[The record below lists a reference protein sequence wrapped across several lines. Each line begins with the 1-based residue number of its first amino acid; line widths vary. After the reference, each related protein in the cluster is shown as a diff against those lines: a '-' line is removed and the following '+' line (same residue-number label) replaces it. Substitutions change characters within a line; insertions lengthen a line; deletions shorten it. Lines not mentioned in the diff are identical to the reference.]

1 MRRTRP
7 LPTALP
13 ASGTPT
19 YLGMW
24 TWLGQRASSLALVVL
39 LPWHWLD
46 PFSRPVRVAV
56 LCLVVF
62 HAVAGIRVILTDFG
76 VGERWP
82 RGLVWSLAGGG
93 LAVVLFFLRY
103 A

>member
-1 MRRTRP
+1 MPGRRP
-7 LPTALP
+7 LPTVLP
-13 ASGTPT
+13 ASGKPA

-24 TWLGQRASSLALVVL
+24 TWLVQRASSAALIVL

-46 PFSRPVRVAV
+46 PSYRPVRVAV
-56 LCLVVF
+56 LGLVVF
-62 HAVAGIRVILTDFG
+62 HAIAGIRVMLTDVG

-82 RGLVWSLAGGG
+82 RGLLWMLAGGG
-93 LAVVLFFLRY
+93 LVVFVFFLQY